1 MTTDLA
7 TQIREYTA
15 SLRLV
20 ARDGYTKCH
29 KGATCQTCGV
39 GINQDNVEKVRYQS
53 IERRGFNK
61 GRVNTQ
67 ITGNYSRCRQCA
79 AQA

>member
-1 MTTDLA
+1 MDLA
-7 TQIREYTA
+7 EKIREYTA

-20 ARDGYTKCH
+20 SRDGYTKCH
-29 KGATCQTCGV
+29 AGATCETCGTKV
-39 GINQDNVEKVRYQS
+39 NQDNVEKVRYQS
-53 IERRGFNK
+53 VERRGFNK

-79 AQA
+79 AAAG